1 MGDSIRNSLRG
12 EGHDIVRMIR
22 RHRSARARVVRYSLP
37 ENYIDKSKLEGTHA
51 VIHLA
56 GEPIANEKW
65 TRQKMR
71 AIRDSRVLSTR
82 LISET
87 CAEVKLRPRVLL
99 CASAIGYYGDR
110 GDEFLDESS
119 AAGEGFLS
127 EVCQEWEAATQPAVD
142 AGIRV
147 VNMRFGVILSA
158 GGGALQKMIPPIKS
172 GLGGRFGSGRQYMS
186 WITLADVIRGVSFLL
201 QHPTIH
207 GPVNMVSQDPVTNG
221 DFTKVLAGALGRPA
235 LLPVPPFVLR
245 MMLGDLADETLLA
258 SQQVVP
264 KALIDAGFQFRHKDI
279 VRAIDLLVNHNL

>member
-1 MGDSIRNSLRG
+1 
-12 EGHDIVRMIR
+12 MIR
-22 RHRSARARVVRYSLP
+22 RRRSDRAQVVRYSLP

-65 TRQKMR
+65 TRKKMR

-119 AAGEGFLS
+119 TAGEGFLS

-172 GLGGRFGSGRQYMS
+172 GLGGRLGSGQQYMS

-201 QHPTIH
+201 QHSTIH